1 MFWRGLRVL
10 LSFVAVAAAQQA
22 WCQPWPNKPVRIFV
36 AQGAGGGQ
44 DTITRYLADRLAT
57 ALGQQIIIENR
68 PGAAGIIGTQ
78 TAARSVP
85 DGYTFLI
92 GSSAALASNPFTVKS
107 LPYDPVKDFVPVALL
122 TRPGFLIAVNA
133 KRPIKTLSDLVAAG
147 TSQPGKLSVVI
158 DGSRNATGLVAA
170 YLKKVTG
177 ADFTLVPYT
186 SMMQGLQD
194 TVAGTT
200 DVFIQAAG
208 IAKPYIDS
216 GALRPLAVTLPT
228 REPVL
233 PDTPTVGETYPG
245 FSLVGWLIVAA
256 PAGTPPEALKRMN
269 RELDRVLKD
278 PAVAEWMRNNGSPN
292 VGGAG
297 SLADLSQFLR
307 TELAV
312 WEKVVRTI
320 GIEPE

>member
-1 MFWRGLRVL
+1 LVL
-10 LSFVAVAAAQQA
+10 AQQA
-22 WCQPWPNKPVRIFV
+22 WCQPWPTKPVRILV

-44 DTITRYLADRLAT
+44 DIITRYLADRLAT

-78 TAARSVP
+78 AAARAAP
-85 DGYTFLI
+85 DGYTFLV

-107 LPYDPVKDFVPVALL
+107 LPYDPVRDFVPVALL
-122 TRPGFLIAVNA
+122 TRPGFLIAANTKHPV
-133 KRPIKTLSDLVAAG
+133 KTLADVVAIA
-147 TSQPGKLSVVI
+147 TREPGKVSVVI
-158 DGSRNATGLVAA
+158 DGARNATGLVAA

-200 DVFIQAAG
+200 DLFIQAAG
-208 IAKPYIDS
+208 VAMPYIVS
-216 GALRPLAVTLPT
+216 GALRPIAVTSPM

-233 PDTPTVGETYPG
+233 PDTPTVAETYPG
-245 FSLVGWLIVAA
+245 FSLVGWLIIAA
-256 PAGTPPEALKRMN
+256 PAATPPEALERMN
-269 RELDRVLKD
+269 RELDRILKD

-297 SLADLSQFLR
+297 SLQDLSQFVR

>member
-1 MFWRGLRVL
+1 MFWSGLRVL

-78 TAARSVP
+78 AAARSVP

-122 TRPGFLIAVNA
+122 TRPGFLIAVNS

-170 YLKKVTG
+170 YLEESDRG
-177 ADFTLVPYT
+177 GFH
-186 SMMQGLQD
+186 
-194 TVAGTT
+194 AGPLHQH
-200 DVFIQAAG
+200 DAGAAG
-208 IAKPYIDS
+208 YGRRNYRRVHPGRRDRKALHRQRRLASDHSERRRRENPCSPIRRRSPKPIRVHPGRLAHRC
-216 GALRPLAVTLPT
+216 GARPEH
-228 REPVL
+228 R
-233 PDTPTVGETYPG
+233 
-245 FSLVGWLIVAA
+245 
-256 PAGTPPEALKRMN
+256 R
-269 RELDRVLKD
+269 RR
-278 PAVAEWMRNNGSPN
+278 
-292 VGGAG
+292 
-297 SLADLSQFLR
+297 LS
-307 TELAV
+307 A
-312 WEKVVRTI
+312 
-320 GIEPE
+320 

>member
-1 MFWRGLRVL
+1 MVGLRVL
-10 LSFVAVAAAQQA
+10 LAIAALAVAQSA
-22 WCQPWPNKPVRIFV
+22 WCQAWPTKPVRIFV

-44 DTITRYLADRLAT
+44 DTITRYLADRLGT

-78 TAARSVP
+78 AAARAVP
-85 DGYTFLI
+85 DGYTFLV

-107 LPYDPVKDFVPVALL
+107 LPYDPVKDFVPLALL
-122 TRPGFLIAVNA
+122 TRPGFLIVANA
-133 KRPIKTLSDLVAAG
+133 KRPINTLADIVAIG
-147 TSQPGKLSVVI
+147 RKEPGKLSVVI
-158 DGSRNATGLVAA
+158 DGARNATGLVAA

-200 DVFIQAAG
+200 DLFIQASG
-208 IAKPYIDS
+208 ISMPYIVS
-216 GALRPLAVTLPT
+216 GALRPIAVTSPN
-228 REPVL
+228 REPTL
-233 PDTPTVGETYPG
+233 PDTPTVAETYPG
-245 FSLVGWLIVAA
+245 FSLVGWLIIAA
-256 PAGTPPEALKRMN
+256 PAGTPTDALERMN
-269 RELDRVLKD
+269 RELDRILKD
-278 PAVAEWMRNNGSPN
+278 PTVAEWMRNNGSPN
-292 VGGAG
+292 IGGAG
-297 SLADLSQFLR
+297 SLAELSQFLP

-312 WEKVVRTI
+312 WQKVVRTI

>member
-1 MFWRGLRVL
+1 MVGNRLRVL
-10 LSFVAVAAAQQA
+10 LTLIAVLVAQTA
-22 WCQPWPNKPVRIFV
+22 WCDAWPSKPVRILV
-36 AQGAGGGQ
+36 GQGAGGGQ
-44 DTITRYLADRLAT
+44 DIIARYLADRLGA

-78 TAARSVP
+78 AAARALP
-85 DGYTFLI
+85 DGYTFLV

-122 TRPGFLIAVNA
+122 TRPGFLISVNA
-133 KRPIKTLSDLVAAG
+133 KRPIKTLADLVAIG
-147 TSQPGKLSVVI
+147 RSEPGKLSVVI
-158 DGSRNATGLVAA
+158 DGTRNATGLVAA

-216 GALRPLAVTLPT
+216 GALRPIAVTAPT

-256 PAGTPPEALKRMN
+256 PAGTPPDALERMN
-269 RELDRVLKD
+269 RELDRILKT
-278 PAVAEWMRNNGSPN
+278 PAVADWMRTNGSPN

-297 SLADLSQFLR
+297 SLAELAQFLR